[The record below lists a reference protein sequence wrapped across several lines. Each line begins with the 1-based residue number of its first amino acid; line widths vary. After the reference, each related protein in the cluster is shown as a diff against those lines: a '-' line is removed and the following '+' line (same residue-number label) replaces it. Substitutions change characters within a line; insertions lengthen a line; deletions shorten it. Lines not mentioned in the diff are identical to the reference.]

1 MDIINLEK
9 FLKEK
14 GEKDYRLKQV
24 KKAVFVDLINN
35 WDEAATLSKELREE
49 IKKEFPISS
58 VEMLSLLE
66 SKNKD
71 STKAVFKFKDGNVIE
86 AVLMKHLNTK
96 DDDAKAG
103 RNTVC
108 VSSQAGCAMNC
119 GFCATGKMGLKRNLT
134 SEEIIDQI
142 LFFARFLRQCL
153 PSRQPLAAHQQGVA
167 LMAINNIVFM
177 GMGEPFLTYD
187 NTIQAI

>member
-9 FLKEK
+9 FLKDM
-14 GEKDYRLKQV
+14 GESGYRLKQI
-24 KKAVFVDLINN
+24 KKAVFVDLIKD
-35 WDEAATLSKELREE
+35 WEEATTLSKELREE
-49 IKKEFPISS
+49 IKKEFPVFNLETLNII
-58 VEMLSLLE
+58 E

-71 STKAVFKFKDGNVIE
+71 SVKAVFKLKDGNVIE
-86 AVLMKHLNTK
+86 TVLMKHLNTK
-96 DDDAKAG
+96 EDDAKAG

-142 LFFARFLRQCL
+142 LFFPATLW
-153 PSRQPLAAHQQGVA
+153 PA
-167 LMAINNIVFM
+167 
-177 GMGEPFLTYD
+177 
-187 NTIQAI
+187 